1 MSAQGSRLLS
11 RLQGKVAIVTGGG
24 SGFGAAIARRFGE
37 EGAKVIVTDINVE
50 GGEKVAAQ
58 NSANLVFQRM
68 DVTEES
74 DWKAVVDLAFSK
86 FGGLDVLV
94 NNAGTSYRNKPT
106 DEVTDDEWERVFK
119 VNVKSIFLS
128 GKVVL
133 PRLIEQGK
141 GGSMINISSTG
152 ATRPRP
158 GLVWYNASKGAV
170 TNATKGL
177 AAEYGQ
183 HNIRVNS
190 VAPLL
195 SGTGLFSMFTGMED
209 TPENRQKFVGN
220 VPLGR
225 LTEADDVANMCLYLA
240 SDEGSFINGTEMVV
254 DGGKCV

>member
-1 MSAQGSRLLS
+1 MLAQGSRLLS
-11 RLQGKVAIVTGGG
+11 RLQRKVAIVTGGG

-50 GGEKVAAQ
+50 GGGKVAAQ
-58 NSANLVFQRM
+58 NPANLVFQRM
-68 DVTEES
+68 DVTQES
-74 DWKAVVDLAFSK
+74 DWKAIVDLAFSK

-94 NNAGTSYRNKPT
+94 NNAGTSYRIKPT
-106 DEVTDDEWERVFK
+106 VEVTDDEWEHVFK

-141 GGSMINISSTG
+141 GGSMINISST
-152 ATRPRP
+152 AVTRPRP

-177 AAEYGQ
+177 AAEYGP
-183 HNIRVNS
+183 HNIRINS
-190 VAPLL
+190 VAPMI

-225 LTEADDVANMCLYLA
+225 LAEADDVANMCLYLA